1 MKRGDQSDAP
11 SDAKRVKPKRREAPN
26 APTTTIYSLSEE
38 ETVDLGRNMAQSLRG
53 GELLILEGDLGMGKT
68 VFARGIAAGLGI
80 AQEEVRSPSFTLV
93 HEYENGKFPL
103 FHVDLYR
110 LESVEEMEGLGLDDL
125 TEAGGVVMIEWGD
138 KLPPWFRRGA
148 LTIRFH
154 DLGEGSRRIEL
165 DESNRFPPERRGDA

>member
-1 MKRGDQSDAP
+1 MKRGDRQGAP
-11 SDAKRVKPKRREAPN
+11 SDAKRVTPKRREDPN
-26 APTTTIYSLSEE
+26 APTATLYSLSEE

-93 HEYENGKFPL
+93 HEYENGKLPL

-110 LESVEEMEGLGLDDL
+110 IESVDEMEELGLDDL
-125 TEAGGVVMIEWGD
+125 TQAGGVVMIEWGD

-165 DESNRFPPERRGDA
+165 DESNRFPLERRGDA

>member
-1 MKRGDQSDAP
+1 MGRGDREGQK
-11 SDAKRVKPKRREAPN
+11 SDAKRVAPKRQAENREAM
-26 APTTTIYSLSEE
+26 TTIYSLSEE
-38 ETVDLGRNMAQSLRG
+38 ETIDLGRNMAQSLRG

-80 AQEEVRSPSFTLV
+80 PQDEVRSPSFTLV
-93 HEYENGKFPL
+93 HEYEEGKFPL

-110 LESVEEMEGLGLDDL
+110 LESVEEMEGLGLEEL
-125 TEAGGVVMIEWGD
+125 TEAGGVVMIEWGE

-165 DESNRFPPERRGDA
+165 DESNRFPPDRRGDA

>member
-1 MKRGDQSDAP
+1 MTELTPEKRPGKKTAMK
-11 SDAKRVKPKRREAPN
+11 
-26 APTTTIYSLSEE
+26 TIYTLSEK
-38 ETVDLGRNMAQSLRG
+38 ETLELGRSLAQTLRG

-68 VFARGIAAGLGI
+68 VFARGVAVGLGI
-80 AQEEVRSPSFTLV
+80 AEDDVRSPSFTLV
-93 HEYENGKFPL
+93 HEYEGGKHPL

-110 LESVEEMEGLGLDDL
+110 LDAVDDLEGLGLDEL

-138 KLPPWFRRGA
+138 KLPPWYRRDA

-165 DESNRFPPERRGDA
+165 DESSRVPVDRRGDA